1 MSENEKKQLTQDS
14 LPDNEAEE
22 AASLHGDDGSAKEQE
37 AAPSAPE
44 PASAGGSPTK
54 AGEEKESSPGDAPC
68 ANPANPDSVS
78 AAASAQDG
86 LPENKAEEAA
96 PLRGNDGGAKE
107 QEAAPSASEP
117 ASVDGSPTKAG
128 EEKESSPSDVPT
140 EVPDSVSAAEKR
152 KAKRVNSRPYRIVK
166 RLLKITAV
174 FFALLLIFVAAAG
187 AFLLTSQSA
196 VNDDYQIT
204 FYQVASDK
212 INQPFRI
219 ALLSDLH
226 NNVYGKNNQPLVRDI
241 ARLKPDLIIMAG
253 DMVNSYEAD
262 YHVTTD
268 LIRALHEAEIAP
280 IYFGYGNHDLNY
292 FLNSSKNIESDLTQA
307 GAIVLRDKYK
317 TISVNG
323 NTVTIGGLASSTKIY
338 KQYNS
343 PRFIQRFE
351 ATEGFRL
358 LICHRPEFFLSVF
371 DEKTPLD
378 ADMALCG
385 HAHGGQVRIPGIGA
399 LFAPDQ
405 GFLPDLTE
413 GVHTIGEC
421 KVVISRGLGGR
432 KWQVRINNK
441 PELVVIDVE

>member
-1 MSENEKKQLTQDS
+1 MSEEKKKQLTQDS
-14 LPDNEAEE
+14 FPGNETEEVTNLYGDDGNAKELETVPSAPENASIDGSLTKTGEEKENSSQGSLPDNEAKEV
-22 AASLHGDDGSAKEQE
+22 ANLHRDDGNAKELE
-37 AAPSAPE
+37 TVPSAPE
-44 PASAGGSPTK
+44 
-54 AGEEKESSPGDAPC
+54 
-68 ANPANPDSVS
+68 N
-78 AAASAQDG
+78 
-86 LPENKAEEAA
+86 
-96 PLRGNDGGAKE
+96 
-107 QEAAPSASEP
+107 
-117 ASVDGSPTKAG
+117 ASVDGSLTKTG
-128 EEKESSPSDVPT
+128 EEKENNPDNAHS
-140 EVPDSVSAAEKR
+140 EVPDSVSTIGKI
-152 KAKRVNSRPYRIVK
+152 KLKQVNSRPYRIIK
-166 RLLKITAV
+166 RILKIAV
-174 FFALLLIFVAAAG
+174 IFFALLSILVVAAG

-196 VNDDYQIT
+196 VNDNYQIT

-212 INQPFRI
+212 IDQPFRI
-219 ALLSDLH
+219 VLLSDLH
-226 NNVYGKNNQPLVRDI
+226 NNVYGKDNQQLVRDI
-241 ARLKPDLIIMAG
+241 VRLKPDLIIMAG
-253 DMVNSYEAD
+253 DMVNSYEVD

-268 LIRALHEAEIAP
+268 LIRALHEADIAP

-292 FLNSSKNIESDLTQA
+292 YLNTSTNIESDLAQA
-307 GAIVLRDKYK
+307 GAVMLRDKYE
-317 TISVNG
+317 TITVNG

-371 DEKTPLD
+371 NEKTPLN

-399 LFAPDQ
+399 LYAPDQ
-405 GFLPDLTE
+405 GFFPKLTE

-432 KWQVRINNK
+432 TWQIRINNT

>member
-1 MSENEKKQLTQDS
+1 MSEEEKKQLTQDS
-14 LPDNEAEE
+14 LLDNEAKAAVPLQWEDGSGKE
-22 AASLHGDDGSAKEQE
+22 QQAAS
-37 AAPSAPE
+37 SAPE
-44 PASAGGSPTK
+44 QASADRSLTK
-54 AGEEKESSPGDAPC
+54 TGEEMANSPGDAY
-68 ANPANPDSVS
+68 S
-78 AAASAQDG
+78 
-86 LPENKAEEAA
+86 
-96 PLRGNDGGAKE
+96 
-107 QEAAPSASEP
+107 
-117 ASVDGSPTKAG
+117 
-128 EEKESSPSDVPT
+128 
-140 EVPDSVSAAEKR
+140 EVPDSVSATEKR
-152 KAKRVNSRPYRIVK
+152 KAKLGNSRPYRIIK
-166 RLLKITAV
+166 RILKIAV
-174 FFALLLIFVAAAG
+174 IFFALLSIFVAAAG

-196 VNDDYQIT
+196 VNDNYQIT
-204 FYQVASDK
+204 FYQVASEK

-219 ALLSDLH
+219 VLLSDLH
-226 NNVYGKNNQPLVRDI
+226 NNVYGKDNQPLVRDI

-253 DMVNSYEAD
+253 DMVNSYEVD

-268 LIRALHEAEIAP
+268 LIRALYELDIAP

-292 FLNSSKNIESDLTQA
+292 FLNTSMDVESDLAQA
-307 GAIVLRDKYK
+307 GAIMLRDKYE
-317 TISVNG
+317 TITVNG
-323 NTVTIGGLASSTKIY
+323 NTVTIGGLASSTQIY
-338 KQYNS
+338 DKYSS

-371 DEKTPLD
+371 DEKTPLN

-399 LFAPDQ
+399 LYAPDQ
-405 GFLPDLTE
+405 GFFPKLTE